1 VLAAL
6 GAACAKPDRTL
17 IDAIER
23 KDVAAVQ
30 AILDKSPARAKEPLK
45 EWRKTAK
52 SSRGSGTAWQKEA
65 IDLPLLAAARA
76 GSVEIATLLLD
87 KGADANGALAGKTP
101 LQVAL
106 ASGPPEMVKLLVARG
121 ARLDGRDEEGWTALH
136 YAARSDPADVQA
148 LLDLGAD
155 VNAGGTRHGET
166 PLHVA
171 AESGEV
177 KTAPWAMPTPTGRA
191 WPPTPSAPRASC
203 RALATVA
210 TAGGAPAWATCCSR
224 ARASPGTWHG
234 GRPSTP
240 TPARPATRRPAP

>member
-1 VLAAL
+1 MTRSLAVAAAVLAAL

-148 LLDLGAD
+148 PQRRGRERRGEDGSLGDAYAD
-155 VNAGGTRHGET
+155 GQG
-166 PLHVA
+166 VA
-171 AESGEV
+171 ADPV
-177 KTAPWAMPTPTGRA
+177 
-191 WPPTPSAPRASC
+191 RASGLLQGAC
-203 RALATVA
+203 DRGDGWGCARLGYMLLKGQGLARDVARGKALYAHA
-210 TAGGAPAWATCCSR
+210 CQAGYEKACALRTAAAK
-224 ARASPGTWHG
+224 
-234 GRPSTP
+234 
-240 TPARPATRRPAP
+240 